1 MSSLDKV
8 DDIFFQIKK
17 YILPVVFLII
27 GIVLLKMAVVPQEVE
42 LNNGT
47 VLTVDQSKL
56 FLYAALIFIVVSI
69 VWLLYLFNVIK
80 SMVGYIIMAV
90 MLIGSAVILYL
101 DYATVQEEV
110 KFNNMYAERD
120 VEIKTRIMDI
130 KAAQVAYKEVNG
142 CYTNNMDHL
151 IDFVKN
157 GTKMDFYKAGSLP
170 ERKITPEERDYIYG
184 DDRPIDKL
192 MNEMEAKAIAVKNGG
207 KVLDENGEW
216 IEFIRDTNYVP
227 VMSAIFNSER
237 YKDNREK
244 MGGQIAFHPDSM
256 KYIPFCGELTVMD
269 TASIL
274 KGEITVP
281 TLMISMTHPMEHPT
295 DGFIEYTV
303 GSVDDNHLRDNWS
316 K

>member
-244 MGGQIAFHPDSM
+244 WEAKSHSIQIQ
-256 KYIPFCGELTVMD
+256 
-269 TASIL
+269 
-274 KGEITVP
+274 
-281 TLMISMTHPMEHPT
+281 
-295 DGFIEYTV
+295 
-303 GSVDDNHLRDNWS
+303 
-316 K
+316 